1 MQTSEKKPKHELGQD
16 KRKSYNVIPIFQLKS
31 NPFVP
36 SLTSY
41 HYIVYYN
48 PGNSSTDLTMSFSIL
63 ERGNDALKI
72 NRPDAN
78 RHLTTNGSN
87 WLWAVTAVFALA
99 LLGWLAWTLMRY
111 KAKTGA
117 HNSKH
122 GDNIDPQS
130 GVQRTAVAVTRL
142 YRERIFHYIWSLAAF
157 IGFISY
163 FTMAA
168 NLGNTPVRQYSHKD
182 GNESQTRSIF
192 YVRYIYWFLAWPLIV
207 TANLLVS
214 GVSWAT
220 IFFAVSLQEIWVV
233 SWLCGALVESSYKWG
248 YFVFGLFAYFVLA
261 YVMMVWGREH
271 ATRINTGK
279 DYTMLAGILVL
290 AWMAFPIA
298 WGLSEGSNKLSVT
311 GEMIF
316 YGILDLIAVPIYGTL
331 FLIYSKPFA
340 PNLFH
345 FTQVGRVSGVEHYD
359 GLTHQSGAHHSDGV
373 V

>member
-1 MQTSEKKPKHELGQD
+1 M
-16 KRKSYNVIPIFQLKS
+16 
-31 NPFVP
+31 
-36 SLTSY
+36 
-41 HYIVYYN
+41 
-48 PGNSSTDLTMSFSIL
+48 SSSIL
-63 ERGNDALKI
+63 ERGNDALKV

-87 WLWAVTAVFALA
+87 WLWAVTAVFALT

-111 KAKTGA
+111 KAKTNA

-122 GDNIDPQS
+122 GDKIDPQRDPQI
-130 GVQRTAVAVTRL
+130 GAQRTAVAVNPL
-142 YRERIFHYIWSLAAF
+142 YLERIFHYLWSLAAF

-168 NLGNTPVRQYSHKD
+168 NLGNTPVRQYMHND

-220 IFFAVSLQEIWVV
+220 IFFAVFLQEIWVV
-233 SWLCGALVESSYKWG
+233 SWLCGAL
-248 YFVFGLFAYFVLA
+248 
-261 YVMMVWGREH
+261 H
-271 ATRINTGK
+271 AARINTGK
-279 DYTMLAGILVL
+279 SYTMLASFLVL

-298 WGLSEGSNKLSVT
+298 WGLSEGSNRLSVT

-331 FLIYSKPFA
+331 FLIYSKRFP
-340 PNLFH
+340 PNLWWCCLSCSSGMAFS
-345 FTQVGRVSGVEHYD
+345 GRGEDLGKMDEGINGRSVR
-359 GLTHQSGAHHSDGV
+359 L
-373 V
+373 